1 MYEYRVSDIECQM
14 CKYLKELEICASC
27 PRAVSGK
34 WWSVLEGDWSIVEGV
49 MVCTPLSS
57 LELEYLYVGV
67 KGHGVILHIALISI
81 TKVQECTIA
90 IHTLLT
96 TAT

>member
-1 MYEYRVSDIECQM
+1 M
-14 CKYLKELEICASC
+14 CKYLKELEICVSC

-57 LELEYLYVGV
+57 LELEYL
-67 KGHGVILHIALISI
+67 
-81 TKVQECTIA
+81 
-90 IHTLLT
+90 
-96 TAT
+96 